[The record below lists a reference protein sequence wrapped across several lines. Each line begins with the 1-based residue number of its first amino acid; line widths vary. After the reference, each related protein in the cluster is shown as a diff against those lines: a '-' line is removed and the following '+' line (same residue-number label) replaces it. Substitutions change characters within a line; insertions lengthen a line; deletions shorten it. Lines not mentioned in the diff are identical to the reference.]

1 MTDPNY
7 TALLLIIDRSGSMVT
22 IRDEM
27 VGGLTAMLAAQA
39 AEQGLLTVD
48 VVTFDNL
55 IEVQCSMA
63 SPEDVVIAL
72 EPRGATALFDA
83 IGLGVSGFGHTLAAL
98 PEHAR
103 PGVVQVVVVTDGEE
117 NSSQEYTAD
126 AVRAIVTEQTERYG
140 WDFVFLGANQN
151 AVLTGAHLGFEADS
165 SLTYAA
171 DGLAVDAVSATL
183 TRYVSDVRKSAK
195 RGFTSEERRDAVDG
209 K

>member
-1 MTDPNY
+1 
-7 TALLLIIDRSGSMVT
+7 
-22 IRDEM
+22 
-27 VGGLTAMLAAQA
+27 
-39 AEQGLLTVD
+39 VD

-63 SPEDVVIAL
+63 APEDIVFTL

-140 WDFVFLGANQN
+140 WDFVFLGANQD